1 MKDSQHSFAVI
12 EGWLS
17 IGVNVLLAVAK
28 FWAGAV
34 SGSLAIVADG
44 WHTLS
49 DSLSS
54 LVLLIGARKAAKPAD
69 QEHPFGHGRA
79 DLVAAI
85 IIGVLLGMVGINYLI
100 EAVEGLQVSRSA
112 EFGAIA
118 IAVTAASVVI
128 KELLAQFA
136 FWGCRRGRGES
147 RSLNAEGWHH
157 RGDAITSALILLGI
171 VFARRFWWLD
181 GVLAVLVALLLLRV
195 GYRIIRD
202 SAFPLLGEPPSDRT
216 VRRMREIASRISP
229 GIGHLHHVHVHRYG
243 DHTELTCHVRMDGDM
258 TVDEAHGVVASFEG
272 ALREELGVEPT
283 VHVDPKRGTPE
294 EKKP

>member
-1 MKDSQHSFAVI
+1 MMKYTQHGFAVL

-17 IGVNVLLAVAK
+17 IGVNILLAAAK

-54 LVLLIGARKAAKPAD
+54 LVLLIGARTAAKPAD
-69 QEHPFGHGRA
+69 SDHPFGHGRA

-85 IIGVLLGMVGINYLI
+85 IIGALLGMVGVTYLLD
-100 EAVEGLQVSRSA
+100 ALEGFQAARSA
-112 EFGAIA
+112 RFGPVV
-118 IAVTAASVVI
+118 IAVTAVSVVV
-128 KELLAQFA
+128 KEAMAQFA
-136 FWGCRRGRGES
+136 FWGCRQAES
-147 RSLNAEGWHH
+147 SSLRAEAWHH
-157 RGDAITSALILLGI
+157 RGDAITSLLLLIGI
-171 VFARRFWWLD
+171 LVGRGYWWLD
-181 GVLAVLVALLLLRV
+181 SVLAVLVSLLLLRV

-202 SAFPLLGEPPSDRT
+202 SAFPLLGESPSDRT
-216 VRRMREIASRISP
+216 VRRMREIASRVNP
-229 GIGHLHHVHVHRYG
+229 CIGHLHHVHVHRYG

-258 TVDEAHGVVASFEG
+258 TVDEAHDVVSEFEG
-272 ALREELGVEPT
+272 ALRDELGVEPT

-294 EKKP
+294 ERQP